1 MKLIWNRNLRKIT
14 CLSGLAVMFSSF
26 NLNAQSKIDPGNPV
40 LLPHYSVEKA
50 EEFPT
55 DKRPDHEEKTPG
67 QILLSANFSNTLG
80 NWTTSGTNGAIWQ
93 HDDDGPSGQF
103 SVAAN
108 EIIASQSVN
117 NGFAIFDADL
127 SNPGP
132 GPWQARSGALVS
144 PAFSMTGVSYAF
156 VEFYQKYRFCCD
168 ATFFPK
174 LEVSNNDFVTFA
186 SFDASIPNVGS
197 GIISPTDLSKINIS
211 AFLDTA
217 TDLSAVKIRFNFQG
231 TSQATHYYWQ
241 IDDVKVKEAFLYD
254 LNIQSFAMGM
264 GQMQLPYYFMPIT
277 QVSPI
282 TFYGTALNEG
292 SLEGER
298 VHLEVN
304 LDQGGGSTT
313 SDSVNILPLQS
324 SSFTSYTLTP
334 PAVWNFY
341 TVTYDFVQDSVEGY
355 PIDNTAT
362 EILSVFDHL
371 YSIDKNESSG
381 YISNVSTQ
389 PGQPFKIGNV
399 MEVLQDD
406 IIDSMHIIIT
416 GTQSNIDQ
424 QIFGELRKK
433 VNGSWQLVETT
444 EPVWIT
450 WDNYTQSI
458 GLRFWNLVSVQA
470 GDTLLV
476 LACHVGGGTGPDVR
490 FKQAQ
495 SVEPGIVQGYT
506 ADGTLFSLNDPHAV
520 MVRLNMNA
528 FVGLSEGDQKDLRI
542 YPNPFTD
549 ELHIEDLKGEGIL
562 SVYDLNGRELFCQK
576 VDPAHQNS
584 INTVAWAPGI
594 YTVSFQANGTNL
606 NRKVVKF

>member
-1 MKLIWNRNLRKIT
+1 MSLFLRI
-14 CLSGLAVMFSSF
+14 SSF
-26 NLNAQSKIDPGNPV
+26 SLIIGSLWTQCVAQTKLDPNNPV
-40 LLPHYSVEKA
+40 YSAFYTVEQATEFPKDEVPVYEKA
-50 EEFPT
+50 
-55 DKRPDHEEKTPG
+55 PG
-67 QILLSANFSNTLG
+67 AVLLSTNFANTLG
-80 NWTTSGTNGAIWQ
+80 SWTTSGSNGAVWQ

-108 EIIASQSVN
+108 EIIASQSIN

-144 PAFSMTGVSYAF
+144 PAFSMTGVTSAF

-168 ATFFPK
+168 ASFFPK
-174 LEVSNNDFVTFA
+174 LEVSNNDFLTFA
-186 SFDASIPNVGS
+186 IFDASIPNVGS
-197 GIISPTDLSKINIS
+197 GIISPTEFSKINIT

-254 LNIQSFAMGM
+254 LNIQSFKMGM

-277 QVSPI
+277 QVSPV
-282 TFYGTALNEG
+282 TFYGSVLNEG
-292 SLEGER
+292 SLEGEN

-313 SDSVNILPLQS
+313 SDSVLLQPLES
-324 SSFTSYTLTP
+324 ASFSTYTLTP
-334 PAVWNFY
+334 PSVWNFY

-355 PIDNTAT
+355 PIDNSST

-371 YSIDKNESSG
+371 YSIDKNEASG

-389 PGQPFKIGNV
+389 VGQPFKIGNV

-406 IIDSMHIIIT
+406 VIDSMHIIIT

-424 QIFGELRKK
+424 QIYGELRKK
-433 VNGSWQLVETT
+433 VNGSWQLIESTQ
-444 EPVWIT
+444 PVWIT

-458 GLRFWNLVSVQA
+458 GLRFWNIVKCP
-470 GDTLLV
+470 
-476 LACHVGGGTGPDVR
+476 LAAPSANKSKSLSPTTAKHVAEEFGNKLKMIIDGGVC
-490 FKQAQ
+490 K
-495 SVEPGIVQGYT
+495 VGIESTVIDLTTKPKILREG
-506 ADGTLFSLNDPHAV
+506 
-520 MVRLNMNA
+520 
-528 FVGLSEGDQKDLRI
+528 GLSSEVIEKFLKMKLFENKNKIIKSPGQIGLHYSPGMPIYMNREKATKDGALI
-542 YPNPFTD
+542 TFGNKNYSN
-549 ELHIEDLKGEGIL
+549 HNYGL
-562 SVYDLNGRELFCQK
+562 SD
-576 VDPAHQNS
+576 
-584 INTVAWAPGI
+584 
-594 YTVSFQANGTNL
+594 
-606 NRKVVKF
+606 

>member
-1 MKLIWNRNLRKIT
+1 MSLFLRI
-14 CLSGLAVMFSSF
+14 SSF
-26 NLNAQSKIDPGNPV
+26 SLIIGSLWTQCVAQTKLDPNNPV
-40 LLPHYSVEKA
+40 YSAFYTVEQATEFPKDEVPVYEKA
-50 EEFPT
+50 
-55 DKRPDHEEKTPG
+55 PG
-67 QILLSANFSNTLG
+67 AVLLSTNFANTLG
-80 NWTTSGTNGAIWQ
+80 SWTTSGSNGAVWQ

-108 EIIASQSVN
+108 EIIASQSIN

-144 PAFSMTGVSYAF
+144 PAFSMTGVTSAF

-168 ATFFPK
+168 ASFFPK
-174 LEVSNNDFVTFA
+174 LEVSNNDFLTFA
-186 SFDASIPNVGS
+186 TFDARIPNVGS
-197 GIISPTDLSKINIS
+197 GIISPTEFSKINIT

-254 LNIQSFAMGM
+254 LNIQSFKMGM

-277 QVSPI
+277 QVSPV
-282 TFYGTALNEG
+282 TFYGSVLNEG
-292 SLEGER
+292 SLEGEN

-313 SDSVNILPLQS
+313 SDSVLLQPLES
-324 SSFTSYTLTP
+324 ASFSTYTLTP
-334 PAVWNFY
+334 PSVWNFY

-355 PIDNTAT
+355 PIDNSST

-371 YSIDKNESSG
+371 YSIDKNEASG

-389 PGQPFKIGNV
+389 VGQPFKIGNV

-406 IIDSMHIIIT
+406 VIDSMHIIIT

-424 QIFGELRKK
+424 QIYGELRKK
-433 VNGSWQLVETT
+433 VNGSWQLIESTQ
-444 EPVWIT
+444 PVWIT

-458 GLRFWNLVSVQA
+458 GLRFWNIVNVQA

-490 FKQAQ
+490 FKLAQ

-506 ADGTLFSLNDPHAV
+506 ADGTLFSLNDPHAL
-520 MVRLNMNA
+520 MIRLNMNA
-528 FVGLSEGDQKDLRI
+528 LVGLDENALTDLTV
-542 YPNPFTD
+542 YPNPFND
-549 ELHIEDLKGEGIL
+549 ELYIKDVEGDGTLI
-562 SVYDLNGRELFCQK
+562 VHDLNGRELFSEKIDHGADACIK
-576 VDPAHQNS
+576 TGLWS
-584 INTVAWAPGI
+584 PGI
-594 YTVSFQANGTNL
+594 YTIRYFNGASYL
-606 NRKVVKF
+606 NKKVVKL